1 MDAHDAPDTVSSD
14 SWPGDLE
21 LRFNDPLLDDEL
33 PYEVLAS
40 FVRLERTEQSWR
52 GRLYLMTW
60 ALGASEPYAWF
71 VALGP
76 DPDRSTETFVR
87 SVPDERIREAV
98 ELQREM
104 Q

>member
-1 MDAHDAPDTVSSD
+1 MDAHDAADTAGSD
-14 SWPGDLE
+14 GWPGDLE
-21 LRFNDPLLDDEL
+21 PRFDDPLLDDEL

-40 FVRLERTEQSWR
+40 FVRLERTEQHWR

-76 DPDRSTETFVR
+76 DRDGETEAWVR

-98 ELQREM
+98 ELRREM
-104 Q
+104 R